1 MPMLAIGF
9 PVFKDSA
16 CKGPAFILTEDP
28 PSSLSLALLG
38 GAFRVV
44 LRSLTDEFGF
54 GPARAWK
61 GTATVSYVPANPPV
75 YFELKNDGG
84 CAAASSQPSSGDFLI
99 ALTDVPTPR
108 DGVGPLTIG

>member
-1 MPMLAIGF
+1 M
-9 PVFKDSA
+9 
-16 CKGPAFILTEDP
+16 
-28 PSSLSLALLG
+28 SLALLG